1 MRRAALGSFV
11 FFLVAPCTVAGL
23 VPWLITG
30 WDDPVGGWRAVVGWI
45 MIALGVGFMVHAF
58 LRFVAALGT
67 PAPIAPTERLV
78 VSGVYRFVR
87 NPMYL
92 ALFTAITG
100 QALAFGSLVLFVYG
114 VVVLAVT
121 ATFVRLYEE
130 PTLRQQFGR
139 EYADYCANV
148 PGWVPRLS
156 PWRQPH
162 LE

>member
-1 MRRAALGSFV
+1 MRRAAVGSFV

-30 WDDPVGGWRAVVGWI
+30 WDDSVRGWRAVAGWI
-45 MIALGVGFMVHAF
+45 MIALGVGFMIHAF

-92 ALFTAITG
+92 ALFTAIAG
-100 QALAFGSLVLFVYG
+100 QSLVFASTALLAYAVL
-114 VVVLAVT
+114 VLAVT
-121 ATFVRLYEE
+121 AAFVKAYEE
-130 PTLRQQFGR
+130 PTLRQRFGQ
-139 EYADYCANV
+139 EYDEYCANV
-148 PGWVPRLS
+148 PGWLPRTS
-156 PWRQPH
+156 PWRQPTPD
-162 LE
+162 